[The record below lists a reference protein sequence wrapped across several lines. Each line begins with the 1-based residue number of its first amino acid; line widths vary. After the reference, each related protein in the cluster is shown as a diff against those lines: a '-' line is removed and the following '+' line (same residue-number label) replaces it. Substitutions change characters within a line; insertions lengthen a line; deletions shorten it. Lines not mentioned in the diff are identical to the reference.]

1 MPTVLPSKVLGTFR
15 APRLVHRP
23 GMPSRETCHAEHV
36 GSFILPRLEWSV
48 VQIHDSHRF
57 CAFSIPEDDD
67 LCLLQLGEQLESPN
81 ETLAGSRTDF
91 ANCCGFNGLVGGP
104 ARIRT

>member
-1 MPTVLPSKVLGTFR
+1 
-15 APRLVHRP
+15 
-23 GMPSRETCHAEHV
+23 MPSRETHAMPNMSEI
-36 GSFILPRLEWSV
+36 FILPRLEWSV

-67 LCLLQLGEQLESPN
+67 LCLLQLGEQLERDH
-81 ETLAGSRTDF
+81 TLAVGRVDPL
-91 ANCCGFNGLVGGP
+91 NYCGFNGLVGGP